1 MIQINRGSLVVQG
14 SIGELTEDLRDLIIG
29 MTMRELKNKYYA
41 LEEHGNKTEEI
52 EELFSLS
59 SLLRMLYTC
68 HSIDDK
74 LFKKLL
80 YENRKIIEEIKEGK
94 FKLIY
99 KGDES
104 DE

>member
-14 SIGELTEDLRDLIIG
+14 SIDELTEDLRDLIIG
-29 MTMRELKNKYYA
+29 ITMRRAKNNYYRI
-41 LEEHGNKTEEI
+41 EECGNKAREI
-52 EELFSLS
+52 DELFSLS

-80 YENRKIIEEIKEGK
+80 YENKEIIEEIKEGK

-99 KGDES
+99 KGDE
-104 DE
+104 EQ

>member
-14 SIGELTEDLRDLIIG
+14 SIDELTEDLRDLIIG
-29 MTMRELKNKYYA
+29 ITMRNSKNKYYA

-52 EELFSLS
+52 EQLFSLP

-68 HSIDDK
+68 HSIDDN

-80 YENRKIIEEIKEGK
+80 YENKKIIEDIKEGR

-99 KGDES
+99 KGDE
-104 DE
+104 E

>member
-14 SIGELTEDLRDLIIG
+14 SIDELTEDLRDLIIG
-29 MTMRELKNKYYA
+29 ITMRNSENKYYA
-41 LEEHGNKTEEI
+41 LEEHGNKTQEI

-80 YENRKIIEEIKEGK
+80 YENKKIIEDIKEGK
-94 FKLIY
+94 FKLIF
-99 KGDES
+99 KGDE
-104 DE
+104 EK